1 MKKRILVSILP
12 FLLIAPVLLGLPADE
27 GMYPISELMKLD
39 LRSKGLEI
47 APEEIYASDR
57 PSLIYAIVSVG
68 ATGSFVSPEG
78 LFVTNHHVAF
88 GAVQAA
94 STKEQDYLMNGF
106 LARTKAEEI
115 QARGMTAR
123 ITESFRDVSK
133 EVLGAVRPD
142 MSLADRTKSI
152 ERKIKE
158 IVAETE
164 KTNQGKRAEVSE
176 MFIGRTYVLFIYTY
190 LKDIRLV
197 YVPPRAIGEF
207 GGEFDNWM
215 WPRHTGDFSFLR
227 AYAAPDGSPADYSPR
242 NVPFR
247 PKRFLKIDPRGVA
260 EGDFVF
266 LLGYPGRTYRHYTA
280 SYMAYEEESRMPWAA
295 DWYAWQIDLMEKA
308 GAADGGIA
316 LKLASRIKGLA
327 NTMKNYRGKLKGMK
341 KLGIVERKCA
351 EERTL
356 QAFIE
361 ADPKLAPM
369 YADVLTG
376 IDKVYGETLDR
387 AGRETIL
394 ENLRSSVNMFHLAWL
409 AYEASIELRKPDLER
424 EPAYM
429 DRNWAQTKQ
438 RLALSL
444 RNYHEP
450 VDKAVFKELLLRSLR
465 LKGPDRVEAIDDLFK
480 TDASE
485 AAVDAFIAKAYGGS
499 KVNTEQALADLL
511 KRTPVEIKAVN
522 DPFISLAVALFPAYQ
537 GLREAQ
543 KARKG
548 ALDTLFARLGEVKE
562 LYLGKAF
569 IPDANNTLR
578 LTFGRI
584 KGYEP
589 ADAVHFEPFTTLTG
603 VLEKTTGEPP
613 FNTPPGIAEL
623 ARARDFGRFEH
634 PVLKDVPVCML
645 YDADTT
651 GGNSG
656 SPVLNARGELVG
668 VNFDRTYE
676 ATINDYAWSVDYSRS
691 IAVDIRYVL
700 WVAQKFGGAGFLLAE
715 MGIRSSA
722 GLQE

>member
-1 MKKRILVSILP
+1 MKKRILVSALP
-12 FLLIAPVLLGLPADE
+12 FLLMVPILLGLPADE
-27 GMYPISELMKLD
+27 GMYPISDLVRLD

-47 APEEIYASDR
+47 EPEEIYASDR

-78 LFVTNHHVAF
+78 LFATNHHVAF

-94 STKEQDYLMNGF
+94 STKEKDYLMNGF

-115 QARGMTAR
+115 QAKGMTAR

-158 IVAETE
+158 MVAETE
-164 KTNQGKRAEVSE
+164 KRNPGKRAEISE

-197 YVPPRAIGEF
+197 YIPPRSIGEF
-207 GGEFDNWM
+207 GGETDNWM

-227 AYAAPDGSPADYSPR
+227 AYTAPDGSPTDYSLQ
-242 NVPFR
+242 NVPFK
-247 PKRFLKIDPRGVA
+247 PKRFLKIDAGGIA

-266 LLGYPGRTYRHYTA
+266 LLGYPGRTYRHSTA
-280 SYMAYEEESRMPWAA
+280 SYMAYEEESRMPNAA

-308 GAADGGIA
+308 GAADSGAA

-327 NTMKNYRGKLKGMK
+327 NAMKNYRGKLKGMK
-341 KLGIVERKCA
+341 KLGLVEKKRA
-351 EERTL
+351 EERAL

-361 ADPKLAPM
+361 ADPKLAPR
-369 YADVLTG
+369 YADVLKG
-376 IDKVYGETLDR
+376 IDKVYGEMQAR
-387 AGRETIL
+387 AGYETIL
-394 ENLRSSVNMFHLAWL
+394 ENLRSSVSIFNLAWV
-409 AYEASIELRKPDLER
+409 AYEASVELRKPDLER

-429 DRNWAQTKQ
+429 VRNWAQTKE
-438 RLALSL
+438 RLSRTL
-444 RNYHEP
+444 RNYHES
-450 VDKAVFKELLLRSLR
+450 VDKAIFKELLLRSLR
-465 LKGPDRVEAIDDLFK
+465 LKDSERIKAIDDLFK
-480 TDASE
+480 IDSSE
-485 AAVDAFIAKAYGGS
+485 AAVDAFIAKSYAES
-499 KVNTEQALADLL
+499 KLNNDQTLNDLL
-511 KRTPVEIKAVN
+511 GKTPMEIKAVN
-522 DPFISLAVALFPAYQ
+522 DPFVSLAVALFPAYQ
-537 GLREAQ
+537 GLRETQ

-548 ALDTLFARLGEVKE
+548 ALDTLLARLGEIKE

-584 KGYEP
+584 KGYKP
-589 ADAVHFEPFTTLTG
+589 ADAVYFEPFTTLTG

-613 FNTPPGIAEL
+613 FNTPPRIAEL
-623 ARARDFGRFEH
+623 SRARDFGRFKH

-676 ATINDYAWSVDYSRS
+676 ATINDYAWSADYSRS

-700 WVAQKFGGAGFLLAE
+700 WVAQKFGGADFLLEE
-715 MGIRSSA
+715 MGIR
-722 GLQE
+722 